1 MIVFVS
7 VAGEIILMHYS
18 CLISESRTTTKK
30 IKRSLVPLSGEIMLK
45 NSVFQQQ
52 YDASDELEQE
62 VSSKLIMVCRLEL
75 MSVLRV

>member
-1 MIVFVS
+1 
-7 VAGEIILMHYS
+7 MHYS

-30 IKRSLVPLSGEIMLK
+30 IKRSLVSLSVEIMLK

-62 VSSKLIMVCRLEL
+62 MPNKLIMVCRLEL
-75 MSVLRV
+75 MAVFRVWL